1 MTEEET
7 YWVPENLSK
16 LKKVLGNEPCIY
28 GLPMFHTYYSTPRVY
43 DGISN
48 RLSEKTSREDRIT
61 NAFRII
67 AGTTW
72 NWVMSFIAG
81 LDFTT
86 EQLNRTITAKL
97 CIYANIKSDE
107 RTSWK
112 WNEIIG
118 VKEKDPLYLTVLKL
132 RKDFMK
138 LKGKDSKESWT
149 KVCAYIDEKGISQ
162 YAIQKECMTIYTPIQ
177 TQYEYRKNWGSKA
190 FAAFIEQCEGPLK
203 VRFDAT
209 IDHLAWTA
217 ANGESNLRDLSW
229 LSTKQIQR
237 YLRKSNVTNSK
248 SKFKRKAK

>member
-43 DGISN
+43 DKVFN
-48 RLSEKTSREDRIT
+48 RLSEKTSREDIIT

-97 CIYANIKSDE
+97 CMYANVKANE
-107 RTSWK
+107 RTCWK

-118 VKEKDPLYLTVLKL
+118 VNEKDPLYLTILKL

-138 LKGKDSKESWT
+138 LKGKDSKESW
-149 KVCAYIDEKGISQ
+149 KNVCTYIDEKGISQ
-162 YAIQKECMTIYTPIQ
+162 YAIQKECMTIYTPLALQ
-177 TQYEYRKNWGSKA
+177 SEYRDMYGKDA
-190 FAAFIEQCEGPLK
+190 FAKFIKQSSGPFK
-203 VRFDAT
+203 VRFDPT
-209 IDHLAWTA
+209 IDHVAWTA
-217 ANGESNLRDLSW
+217 ANGESKLRELSW
-229 LSTKQIQR
+229 LSAKQIQR

-248 SKFKRKAK
+248 SKYRRKNV